1 MEEENI
7 PAITSLSYHE
17 IRKRYRE
24 KTDELNE
31 KRLNVVSDYVQL
43 VMSPYLKE
51 SDVNML
57 INNINLWLESED
69 NILIPVTTGG
79 RLTTLDLRHLAWNI
93 GERFNWKGIKRALFI
108 KLVFPIE
115 MRELEVETIRRNLRQ
130 NGNCIIELDIPEKG
144 FFEFSISSRPTQNL
158 LSHAKMTKYISQ
170 DLLCVDGTTSDFC
183 KVMEA
188 LTEVFGNEVARKI
201 QFQSINGALDV
212 EEGIIKGLL
221 MADVGDRNATEKL
234 LLQPIHA
241 FSCKCL
247 KVF

>member
-1 MEEENI
+1 MTSKFRDNSFLIAISSLMTLMFVAISATLFFAFYSSDVVIVARMMILDVLLLITLFGIYHYNSQNISGSVMEEENI

-69 NILIPVTTGG
+69 NILIPVTTDG

-108 KLVFPIE
+108 KLA
-115 MRELEVETIRRNLRQ
+115 IR
-130 NGNCIIELDIPEKG
+130 
-144 FFEFSISSRPTQNL
+144 
-158 LSHAKMTKYISQ
+158 KYI
-170 DLLCVDGTTSDFC
+170 VDMT
-183 KVMEA
+183 
-188 LTEVFGNEVARKI
+188 
-201 QFQSINGALDV
+201 
-212 EEGIIKGLL
+212 
-221 MADVGDRNATEKL
+221 RNNCAISLEQIRHLILGK
-234 LLQPIHA
+234 PNRI
-241 FSCKCL
+241 
-247 KVF
+247 VI

>member
-1 MEEENI
+1 MTTRFRDNSYLITISSLMTLMFVAISATLFFAFCSSDVVIFARMMILDVLLLITLFGIYHYNSKKVSGSVMEEENI

-158 LSHAKMTKYISQ
+158 LSHA
-170 DLLCVDGTTSDFC
+170 
-183 KVMEA
+183 
-188 LTEVFGNEVARKI
+188 GN
-201 QFQSINGALDV
+201 
-212 EEGIIKGLL
+212 
-221 MADVGDRNATEKL
+221 
-234 LLQPIHA
+234 
-241 FSCKCL
+241 
-247 KVF
+247 

>member
-7 PAITSLSYHE
+7 PVITSLSYHE

-69 NILIPVTTGG
+69 NILIPVTTDG

-158 LSHAKMTKYISQ
+158 IS
-170 DLLCVDGTTSDFC
+170 
-183 KVMEA
+183 A
-188 LTEVFGNEVARKI
+188 N
-201 QFQSINGALDV
+201 
-212 EEGIIKGLL
+212 II
-221 MADVGDRNATEKL
+221 R
-234 LLQPIHA
+234 
-241 FSCKCL
+241 
-247 KVF
+247 